1 MPKNTKKC
9 RKAIQKRKKKT
20 TFTPKEKISRVM
32 EEKTFF
38 TAKEREQLFTLYK
51 RLLHLSGDT
60 LQKNDCRKLKTH
72 LIKAVAEGSM
82 PRNNFGMNP
91 IIKDMQTAVIVAEE
105 IGMKRASILG
115 IMLHESVK
123 NHLCSLASV
132 QAEYGEDVAGIIRG
146 LVKIN
151 ELYAKSPTI
160 ESENFRNLLLSFAED
175 MRVILIMIADRV
187 NLMRQ
192 IKDSENEEARQ
203 QVSNEAAYLYAP
215 LAHKLGLYKLKSE
228 LEDLSL
234 KYTDRKQY
242 DFIKQKLNET
252 KRSRDA
258 YIAEFITP
266 IKSKLE
272 EAGLQF
278 DIKGRT
284 KSIHSINNKLK
295 KQNIPFEHIYD
306 LFAIRIILDCP
317 LEEEKQQCWTVY
329 SIVTDFYTPNPERM
343 RDWISI
349 PKSNGYESLHTTVA
363 TKEGRW
369 VEIQIRTERMDA
381 VAERGIAAHWR
392 YKGVNAGSDGSE
404 MWMKQLRELMEDK
417 TRPLAQNFDAKP
429 SSGEIFVFTP
439 GGDLRKLPEGAT
451 VLDFAFDIHT
461 SLGLTCSGGKVNN
474 RPAAIRD
481 VLHNGDIVEV
491 LTQKNQKP
499 KADWLGFVTTSKART
514 RIKASLREEHTKN
527 ARLGREE
534 LERKLKN
541 WKLPLTVDEGVGI
554 LCKHFKLRTGTE
566 LYASIGTEKIDLMQI
581 KELLQAHL
589 SGEAEEERRAA
600 AAAIESEKRR
610 KAEKV
615 STQSSGDA
623 LIIDEKIGQLDYKL
637 AKCCNPIH
645 GDEIFGFITV
655 GAGITIHRTDCPNA
669 QRLRRNYP
677 YRVLEARWRDEAQG
691 AFRVS
696 IRVVA
701 SDTTG
706 MINHIAE
713 VINRDLKLSIRSMN
727 LSPGGGLLSG
737 VIHVEVPGT
746 GMVDMLIHSILRI
759 KGVQKAYRVNN

>member
-1 MPKNTKKC
+1 MTNLVQFP
-9 RKAIQKRKKKT
+9 ALGL
-20 TFTPKEKISRVM
+20 S
-32 EEKTFF
+32 
-38 TAKEREQLFTLYK
+38 FTLNRVAFSIGGINIYWY
-51 RLLHLSGDT
+51 GV
-60 LQKNDCRKLKTH
+60 C
-72 LIKAVAEGSM
+72 IAVGMCLALVFAFRHGVE
-82 PRNNFGMNP
+82 FGVDADAMV
-91 IIKDMQTAVIVAEE
+91 D
-105 IGMKRASILG
+105 
-115 IMLHESVK
+115 
-123 NHLCSLASV
+123 
-132 QAEYGEDVAGIIRG
+132 
-146 LVKIN
+146 
-151 ELYAKSPTI
+151 
-160 ESENFRNLLLSFAED
+160 
-175 MRVILIMIADRV
+175 VILIGVVMGILCARLYYVAMSPYNYSSLWDVLAIRDGGLAIYGGVIGGFLFGGLACKWRRVPVLPMFDLAAMGFLIGQGCGRWGNFFNQEAFGCNTTLPWGMYSEATRDYLLSSVVTAPKGTVIDPNLPVHPTFLYESIWCFVGLFLLVKYIKKRKFAGDIALRYLEPQDYQHIADK
-187 NLMRQ
+187 LAETE
-192 IKDSENEEARQ
+192 SERRAFIARF
-203 QVSNEAAYLYAP
+203 
-215 LAHKLGLYKLKSE
+215 
-228 LEDLSL
+228 LEP
-234 KYTDRKQY
+234 
-242 DFIKQKLNET
+242 
-252 KRSRDA
+252 
-258 YIAEFITP
+258 ITQR
-266 IKSKLE
+266 LDQ
-272 EAGLQF
+272 AGLRYHV
-278 DIKGRT
+278 KSRT
-284 KSIHSINNKLK
+284 KSIFSIWNKMR
-295 KQNIPFEHIYD
+295 KQHVPFEGVYD
-306 LFAIRIILDCP
+306 IFAIRIILDCP